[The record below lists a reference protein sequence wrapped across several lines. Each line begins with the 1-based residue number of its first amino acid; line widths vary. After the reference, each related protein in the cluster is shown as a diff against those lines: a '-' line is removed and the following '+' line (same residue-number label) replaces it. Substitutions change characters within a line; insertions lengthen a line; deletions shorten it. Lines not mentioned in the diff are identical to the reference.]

1 MKEGDIVLINL
12 LQSDGSY
19 KIRPALILKL
29 LPKYNDFMVCG
40 ISTQIHQYIKDLD
53 EMLDENKTNFSA
65 TGLRQT
71 SLIRLSFLA
80 VTPGTRIRG
89 SIGKIDAS
97 LHKQLL
103 QRLAD
108 FLVSK

>member
-29 LPKYNDFMVCG
+29 LPKYNDFLVCG

-80 VTPGTRIRG
+80 VTPGFTTVQ
-89 SIGKIDAS
+89 S
-97 LHKQLL
+97 
-103 QRLAD
+103 
-108 FLVSK
+108 